1 LNLNVRSGTFDGVP
15 VRALDL
21 VSDREIAREISAHL
35 VPLER
40 LGEARGRRPT
50 GIAALDGLLGGGWPR
65 AALSEISGRRSSGRT
80 AVLRAALG
88 AAISAGETTAL
99 VDVGGTLDAR
109 AAPAGSGPVL
119 GPALLWI
126 RCRAGVALKAVDL
139 VVAAG
144 GFGTVALDLCDARMK
159 IPDAAWVRL
168 RHAARAQG
176 TTVLVSSGARRL
188 GAFAAA
194 AIDLGGAPAF
204 ATDGPPLFTRLDVRA
219 DRIRNI
225 NFGDP
230 ERVPAPPR
238 DGLRS
243 AEPSSAH
250 AIAPTTHDNQPPCVS
265 LVFTSR
271 S

>member
-1 LNLNVRSGTFDGVP
+1 LNLNARSGNVGRVA

-21 VSDREIAREISAHL
+21 VRDPEMAREISAHL
-35 VPLER
+35 VSLER
-40 LGEARGRRPT
+40 LGEARGRRAT

-80 AVLRAALG
+80 AVVRAAL
-88 AAISAGETTAL
+88 AAGIAAGETTAL

-109 AAPAGSGPVL
+109 AAPAGSCPGL

-126 RCRAGVALKAVDL
+126 RCRPGEALKAVDL

-144 GFGTVALDLCDARMK
+144 GFGTVALDLCDARLK

-176 TTVLVSSGARRL
+176 TTVLIASSARRL
-188 GAFAAA
+188 GAFAATA
-194 AIDLGGAPAF
+194 VDLGGAPAF
-204 ATDGPPLFTRLDVRA
+204 ATDGSALFTGLGVRA
-219 DRIRNI
+219 ERLRN
-225 NFGDP
+225 G
-230 ERVPAPPR
+230 RAS
-238 DGLRS
+238 G
-243 AEPSSAH
+243 
-250 AIAPTTHDNQPPCVS
+250 APTPENQPPCVS

>member
-1 LNLNVRSGTFDGVP
+1 M
-15 VRALDL
+15 
-21 VSDREIAREISAHL
+21 AREISAHL
-35 VPLER
+35 VSLER
-40 LGEARGRRPT
+40 LGEPLGRRAT
-50 GIAALDGLLGGGWPR
+50 GIVALDGLLGGGWPR

-80 AVLRAALG
+80 AVVRAALE
-88 AAISAGETTAL
+88 AAIAAGETAAL

-109 AAPAGSGPVL
+109 AAPAGSGPAL

-126 RCRAGVALKAVDL
+126 RCRAAEALKAVDL

-144 GFGTVALDLCDARMK
+144 GFGTVALDLCDARLK

-176 TTVLVSSGARRL
+176 TTVLVATGARRL

-204 ATDGPPLFTRLDVRA
+204 ATDGPPLFTGLEVRA
-219 DRIRNI
+219 NRVRN
-225 NFGDP
+225 GRASD
-230 ERVPAPPR
+230 
-238 DGLRS
+238 
-243 AEPSSAH
+243 
-250 AIAPTTHDNQPPCVS
+250 APTPQNQPPCVS

>member
-1 LNLNVRSGTFDGVP
+1 LNLNARSGSVEHVP

-21 VSDREIAREISAHL
+21 VSDPEIARELSAHL
-35 VPLER
+35 VSLER

-80 AVLRAALG
+80 AVVRAALV
-88 AAISAGETTAL
+88 AAIAAGETTAL

-109 AAPAGSGPVL
+109 AAPAAP

-126 RCRAGVALKAVDL
+126 RCRAGEALKAVDL

-176 TTVLVSSGARRL
+176 TTVLVSGAARRL

-194 AIDLGGAPAF
+194 AIDLGGAPVF
-204 ATDGPPLFTRLDVRA
+204 ATDGPALFTGLEVRA
-219 DRIRNI
+219 ERLRN
-225 NFGDP
+225 G
-230 ERVPAPPR
+230 RA
-238 DGLRS
+238 S
-243 AEPSSAH
+243 
-250 AIAPTTHDNQPPCVS
+250 TTNDNQPPCVS